1 MRLKLSNMSHIL
13 KMSHSHSQ
21 GQKISNQMQVVIDRF
36 SSSLRI
42 SMIHLNKNESCKS
55 FAYLANFRL
64 VFKPCSIPGSR
75 I

>member
-1 MRLKLSNMSHIL
+1 
-13 KMSHSHSQ
+13 MSHSHFQ

-36 SSSLRI
+36 SSSFRI
-42 SMIHLNKNESCKS
+42 RDESSNKNESYKS
-55 FAYLANFRL
+55 FAYLANFLL